1 MIAISLN
8 SKPARA
14 LLRAS
19 RLPKRIYLRNCNS
32 KPYISGDAFADS
44 SDFQAFPPHRRKVD
58 NQYSELKVADV
69 IFCPSHNI
77 EEFIETFGSQIH
89 AKVLILGNSDREFP
103 DFQFQLPKNVK
114 HVFAQNTLFPN
125 SNFVTGIP
133 IGIENLRLGVNGNPR
148 LYKESIQDQN
158 SRVLIGPFGM
168 THSERNELL
177 PLKTNYT
184 DMIEYCDERLTPRQ
198 YSKLAANYSY
208 IAAPRGNGIDTHR
221 LWETL
226 YRGAIPIVRDTVWLR
241 NFGFLDEISI
251 SLTSWDYEEIA
262 LKVHSRKLDFF
273 DPKKIPQLWWPYWE
287 SLIKEKL

>member
-1 MIAISLN
+1 MTAISLN

-14 LLRAS
+14 LLRAC
-19 RLPKRIYLRNCNS
+19 RIPKRIYLRNSNS

-44 SDFQAFPPHRRKVD
+44 ADFQSSPPHRRKVD

-103 DFQFQLPKNVK
+103 DFQFQIPKSVK

-125 SNFVTGIP
+125 SHFVTGIP

-148 LYKESIQDQN
+148 LYKEAIQDRG
-158 SRVLIGPFGM
+158 SRILIGPFGM
-168 THSERNELL
+168 THSERKELL
-177 PLKTNYT
+177 PLKTKHA
-184 DMIEYCDERLTPRQ
+184 DMIEYCEERLTPKQ
-198 YSKLAANYSY
+198 YSKLASNYSY

-226 YRGAIPIVRDTVWLR
+226 YRGAIPLVRDNTWLR
-241 NFGFLDEISI
+241 NFSFLDKISI
-251 SLTSWDYEEIA
+251 PLTSWDYEEIA
-262 LKVHSRKLDFF
+262 LKVRSSKVDFF